1 MQHILRSSGL
11 NSSLKQ
17 LIYILK
23 WQLHLDG
30 YSIGNHNYNGSWM
43 VNKAT
48 LAIVNYMANMPKT
61 KTTHTRTKRGRC
73 IGVPRGGTLAGL
85 IGSRVAFNYVQQ
97 QLSTMLAS

>member
-11 NSSLKQ
+11 ISSLRQ

-23 WQLHLDG
+23 LQLHPDG

-61 KTTHTRTKRGRC
+61 KTTHTYASKKGRC
-73 IGVPRGGTLAGL
+73 IGVPRGGALAGL
-85 IGSRVAFNYVQQ
+85 IGSRVAFNYVQYN
-97 QLSTMLAS
+97 AC